1 MTSFAA
7 TSLTA
12 AGTHRRERSMLLVAI
27 AFIVLLLIGMPVAFA
42 IGISGVLFF
51 LQHTELPV
59 TIPIQQ
65 TISQTQNFALLAI
78 PLFIMAGNFMNKSGI
93 TEELL
98 NLASVIAGR
107 LKGGLAQMSIAL
119 AALMGGVSGS
129 AIADA
134 AMQSRMLGPDMI
146 RRGLSRGFAA
156 GVLSFGSLLTP
167 IIPPGLGFIIYGTI
181 GQVSI
186 GRLFAAGFVPAFL
199 LWAALAV
206 TISITANRRG
216 YPPAR
221 TTRPSIGEVGT
232 ALGGG
237 IWAILFPIILL
248 LGLRFG
254 IFTPSEIGAFA
265 VIYAVAIGAGVY
277 RKLKATPFLEALEGS
292 LADIGA
298 VMFLIALSAV
308 FTYGIVLER
317 IPEVVSSAILGITE
331 SLNGAMMLVVIFILI
346 CGFFIDATVLIIM
359 LTPIFLPL
367 VRDLGG
373 DPVHFGVVFV
383 VAATIGNFTPPVG
396 AAMYAVCSILKCPV
410 GEYTRESM
418 PLFVA
423 VAIVSLLLIFL
434 PQAVLFV
441 PNLIFGA

>member
-1 MTSFAA
+1 
-7 TSLTA
+7 
-12 AGTHRRERSMLLVAI
+12 MLLVAVSFVV
-27 AFIVLLLIGMPVAFA
+27 FILIGMPVAFA
-42 IGISGVLFF
+42 IGISGALFF
-51 LQHTELPV
+51 IQHPELPF

-65 TISQTQNFALLAI
+65 TVSQTQNFALLAI

-107 LKGGLAQMSIAL
+107 LRGGLAQLSLAL
-119 AALMGGVSGS
+119 SVLMGGVSGS

-134 AMQSRMLGPDMI
+134 AMQSRMLGQDMI
-146 RRGLSRGFAA
+146 KRGMSRGFAA
-156 GVLSFGSLLTP
+156 GVISFGSLLTP

-199 LWAALAV
+199 LWAALAFTV
-206 TISITANRRG
+206 SYVARKRG

-221 TTRPSIGEVGT
+221 ERAPKLAEVGT
-232 ALGGG
+232 ALRGG
-237 IWAILFPIILL
+237 IWALLFPIILL
-248 LGLRFG
+248 AGLRFG

-265 VIYAVAIGAGVY
+265 VVYAVFIGFVVY
-277 RKLKATPFLEALEGS
+277 RRLKTVSAMEALEGT
-292 LADIGA
+292 LVDIGA

-308 FTYGIVLER
+308 FSYGIVLER
-317 IPEVVSSAILGITE
+317 IPELVANTILGVTD
-331 SLNGAMMLVVIFILI
+331 SLNGVMAMIVAFILI

-359 LTPIFLPL
+359 LTAIFLPL
-367 VRDLGG
+367 VKQLGG

-396 AAMYAVCSILKCPV
+396 AAMYAVCSILKVKV
-410 GEYTRESM
+410 GDYTRESI

-423 VAIVSLLLIFL
+423 VSIVSLILIFV
-434 PQAVLFV
+434 PEIVLFV
-441 PNLIFGA
+441 PNLIFDP